1 MLARSKRNNKPTSTY
16 RTEDCK
22 SLCLE
27 LSNRLIM
34 PQRSRSYR
42 KRQQDG
48 DEDEVEDVSESG
60 GKEDQDSEED
70 SVRFV
75 LVLAQMD

>member
-1 MLARSKRNNKPTSTY
+1 
-16 RTEDCK
+16 
-22 SLCLE
+22 
-27 LSNRLIM
+27 M
-34 PQRSRSYR
+34 PQRPRSYR

-60 GKEDQDSEED
+60 GKEDHDSEED

-75 LVLAQMD
+75 LVLLRWTDIRDRSATTMM